1 LSGGVASVLKKT
13 KLSADDGKLRLLVK
27 KGEEALI
34 GDAVER
40 RLRRLAEAV
49 GCEPEISTQ

>member
-1 LSGGVASVLKKT
+1 VS
-13 KLSADDGKLRLLVK
+13 

-40 RLRRLAEAV
+40 RLARLADAL
-49 GCEPEISTQ
+49 GFDGTEIG